1 MPPPDIVTDG
11 HKFFINVLNDKTF
24 QKLGFM
30 TKTQGRM
37 SWGVVDPRRHVMTI
51 WEKGQPNFESAALGR
66 NASLITNGPFLP
78 YARGN
83 KYKAFAGYQ
92 AASLSVSIAFWIA
105 SLNASK
111 STKSVLD
118 TTHDVVDDALQVTH
132 FATTT
137 SEGYITGRS
146 ESISERVLSRP
157 NADYFGRDGG
167 RLFADY
173 TVAHGDPPVMAE
185 VIGGLKRS
193 VQDYV
198 AVDANDPTALLGC
211 WGLAPLLAATTPQLE
226 LLEEAGF
233 VEALEAYTE
242 LPEEREDGWIPV
254 GEGVGAGDGCDGLIV
269 ALFGGGNPPQYANIL
284 ASILV
289 KEAVRVDG
297 NGSILLASG
306 ATGLQGVPMPYH
318 KQKYNRWG
326 YQFVAG

>member
-1 MPPPDIVTDG
+1 LSDG

-30 TKTQGRM
+30 TRTEGRF
-37 SWGVVDPRRHVMTI
+37 SWGVVDPRRHIMTI
-51 WEKGQPNFESAALGR
+51 WKKGQANFESAALAR

-78 YARGN
+78 YTRGS
-83 KYKAFAGYQ
+83 KYTAFAGYQ
-92 AASLSVSIAFWIA
+92 FASLSVSVGFWVA
-105 SLNASK
+105 SLKASK
-111 STKSVLD
+111 SISSTLD
-118 TTHDVVDDALQVTH
+118 IAHSVVDDALQVAY
-132 FATTT
+132 FSTTT
-137 SEGYITGRS
+137 SEGYISGTS

-173 TVAHGDPPVMAE
+173 VVAHGDPPVMAE

-198 AVDANDPTALLGC
+198 AVDANDPTAQLGC
-211 WGLAPLLAATTPQLE
+211 WGLAPLLTAPQPQLE
-226 LLEEAGF
+226 ILEKAGLEEAI
-233 VEALEAYTE
+233 EMCTE
-242 LPEEREDGWIPV
+242 VPEEPEDGWVPI
-254 GEGVGAGDGCDGLIV
+254 GEGVGAADGCDGLIV
-269 ALFGGGNPPQYANIL
+269 ALFGGGSPPQYANIL
-284 ASILV
+284 AQVLV

-297 NGSILLASG
+297 NASILLASG
-306 ATGLQGVPMPYH
+306 AVGLQGVPMPYY